1 MQYIKCLETDRGYAF
16 DSNEY
21 PAYFDTIKNKLPAQA
36 RSFAEAEWHYDFKN
50 SKCPHDSWVE
60 KVIITEPADGETKAD
75 RGLQIKVILLGPYHD
90 GLIEL
95 CYFGVYSYEMRG
107 DLDSAHPRL
116 RRPHGDWLIDEIR
129 LSKDDKVIHE
139 IQFERASWLIECE
152 DLSYKWIPG
161 KPY

>member
-1 MQYIKCLETDRGYAF
+1 
-16 DSNEY
+16 
-21 PAYFDTIKNKLPAQA
+21 
-36 RSFAEAEWHYDFKN
+36 
-50 SKCPHDSWVE
+50 
-60 KVIITEPADGETKAD
+60 
-75 RGLQIKVILLGPYHD
+75 LQIKVILLGPYHD

-129 LSKDDKVIHE
+129 LSKADKVIHE